1 MSEIS
6 TSSQNI
12 SPSKDREP
20 WLDAVR
26 SFACLCVILVHAPI
40 PNGSDGQ
47 YIISITNY
55 ISVGGPI
62 LFFMI
67 SGALIFNKQQP
78 AIPFIR
84 KRLNRIVFPLFFWSL
99 VFLTVKLL
107 SGEIDSKEY
116 FIRIV
121 SIPLTPQESTFWF
134 LYVIIGI
141 YLLTPVISTWINHC
155 RKSDIK
161 IFLGLWALTLL
172 FPIIRQFIP
181 LIDETINFYHGWLYY
196 YFGFIG
202 NAVLGLYLRRY
213 INLNINRW
221 KQRIFILM
229 TILIPCILY
238 GIKAIDH
245 SNIQTRMA
253 FNEVML
259 SICYF
264 LVIKRYIFLK
274 KQVLY

>member
-1 MSEIS
+1 MSSNLKTI
-6 TSSQNI
+6 
-12 SPSKDREP
+12 KDREP

-26 SFACLCVILVHAPI
+26 FFACICVVLSHAPI
-40 PNGSDGQ
+40 PNGSSGQ
-47 YIISITNY
+47 SIIALTNY
-55 ISVGGPI
+55 ISVGGASI

-78 AIPFIR
+78 TIPFIK
-84 KRLNRIVFPLFFWSL
+84 KRLNRIVFPLIFWSL
-99 VFLTVKLL
+99 FFLTVKLL
-107 SGEIDSKEY
+107 LCEIDSKEY

-121 SIPLTPQESTFWF
+121 SIPLKQQESTFWI
-134 LYVIIGI
+134 LYVIIGL

-155 RKSDIK
+155 EKSDIR

-181 LIDETINFYHGWLYY
+181 IIDETIDFYHGWLFY